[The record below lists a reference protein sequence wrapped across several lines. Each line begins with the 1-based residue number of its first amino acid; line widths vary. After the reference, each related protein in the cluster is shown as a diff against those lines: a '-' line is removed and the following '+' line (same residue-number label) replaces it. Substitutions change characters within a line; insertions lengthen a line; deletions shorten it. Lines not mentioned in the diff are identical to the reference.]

1 MRNEAIHH
9 FCQTLPGQINQAQGL
24 SSNRSALNSLS
35 GSYSDLLA
43 PKMHRGAQATPSHNN
58 LIVTKKTM
66 IIGIIKYNFSV
77 YQGQTCLGV
86 ICTRTNIST
95 TGNFQWFNNRAG
107 ADGGNILFLYPK
119 LYKTRCFLIA
129 LPFHVQAEGMGFP
142 SECWD
147 FPGAVH
153 GVPMVCITLVWPQL
167 LPVLPSSSIMVFVLP
182 AAECC
187 PQLCS
192 QTLQLQSTQSC
203 GPQAA
208 PVVKI
213 LLSVPQIRSW
223 FERSGLF

>member
-129 LPFHVQAEGMGFP
+129 LPSMCKQRGWGFP
-142 SECWD
+142 LSVGTFLGLC
-147 FPGAVH
+147 
-153 GVPMVCITLVWPQL
+153 MVCITLVWPQL
-167 LPVLPSSSIMVFVLP
+167 LPVLPSSSIMVIVLP
-182 AAECC
+182 TAECC

>member
-129 LPFHVQAEGMGFP
+129 LPSMCKQRGWGFP
-142 SECWD
+142 LSVGTFLGLC
-147 FPGAVH
+147 
-153 GVPMVCITLVWPQL
+153 MVCPWCA
-167 LPVLPSSSIMVFVLP
+167 SHSCGRS
-182 AAECC
+182 
-187 PQLCS
+187 CS
-192 QTLQLQSTQSC
+192 QSYPAHPSWLLSSRQQNAALSC
-203 GPQAA
+203 AHRPCSYNPHN
-208 PVVKI
+208 PVVHR
-213 LLSVPQIRSW
+213 LHLWSRSFSVC
-223 FERSGLF
+223 LK